1 MLEGDRMKAVVLEK
15 TCKANELK
23 VSEVPIPEVKPD
35 WLLVK
40 VLGFGINRSEIVLRD
55 HEADEDYINLPVIPG
70 IECVGEII
78 DPSNTHFEKG
88 DIVVG
93 LMGGMGRSFDGSY
106 AEYALLPQKNVFKI
120 PECVFGYLLIEEIIS
135 IPETYFTAF
144 GSIKSLKLKK
154 DDTILIRGATSA
166 AGLSAMQLADA
177 IGATI
182 IATTRNEN
190 KVGNL
195 LLNRADYVIIDDGN
209 IEDKVR
215 EICPEGVDKVLEFVG
230 PKTLEDS
237 MKCLKKGGICCN
249 TGILGGEEYIVE
261 FDPIKSIPNDR
272 YLTSF
277 FSNYPTQELID
288 ELYIFVAENDINPK
302 IGRVFTDLEDI
313 GEAHELMES
322 NKAYGKIIFRLEK

>member
-1 MLEGDRMKAVVLEK
+1 MLEGDSVKAVVLKK
-15 TCKANELK
+15 TCRADELK

-35 WLLVK
+35 WVLVK
-40 VLGFGINRSEIVLRD
+40 VLGFGINRAEIVLREY
-55 HEADEDYINLPVIPG
+55 EADEDYINLPVIPG
-70 IECVGEII
+70 IECVGEVV
-78 DPSNTHFEKG
+78 DPSNSQFSEG
-88 DIVVG
+88 DMVVG

-106 AEYALLPQKNVFKI
+106 AEYALIPLKNVFKI
-120 PECVFGYLLIEEIIS
+120 PDCTFKYLLMEEIIS

-154 DDTILIRGATSA
+154 EDTILIRGATSA
-166 AGLSAMQLADA
+166 AGLSAIQLADA

-190 KVGNL
+190 KVEKL
-195 LLNRADYVIIDDGN
+195 LFNRANFVVIDDGK
-209 IEDKVR
+209 IEDTVC

-249 TGILGGEEYIVE
+249 TGILGGDEYISE
-261 FDPIKSIPNDR
+261 FDPIKLIPNDR

-277 FSNYPTQELID
+277 FSNYPTQDLID
-288 ELYIFVAENDINPK
+288 ELYMFIAENDINPN
-302 IGRVFTDLEDI
+302 IGKVFTRLEDI
-313 GEAHELMES
+313 CDAHKLMES
-322 NKAYGKIIFRLEK
+322 NNANGKIIFRLEK

>member
-1 MLEGDRMKAVVLEK
+1 MKAVVLER
-15 TCKANELK
+15 TCKASELE

-40 VLGFGINRSEIVLRD
+40 IIGFGINRAEIVLREY
-55 HEADEDYINLPVIPG
+55 EADEDYISLPVIPG
-70 IECVGEII
+70 IECVGEVV
-78 DPSNTHFEKG
+78 DPSNTHFSQG

-106 AEYALLPQKNVFKI
+106 AEYALLPEKNLFKI
-120 PECVFGYLLIEEIIS
+120 PECVFENLLIEEIIS

-154 DDTILIRGATSA
+154 EDIILIRGATSA
-166 AGLSAMQLADA
+166 AGLSAIQLADA
-177 IGATI
+177 MGATV
-182 IATTRNEN
+182 IATTRNEK
-190 KVGNL
+190 KVEHL
-195 LLNRADYVIIDDGN
+195 LVNHADYVVIDDGE
-209 IEDKVR
+209 IEGAVK
-215 EICPEGVDKVLEFVG
+215 EICPDGVDKVLEFIG

-237 MKCLKKGGICCN
+237 MNCLNEDGICCN
-249 TGILGGEEYIVE
+249 TGILGGDEYIKE
-261 FDPIKSIPNDR
+261 FDPIKSVPNGR

-288 ELYIFVAENDINPK
+288 ELFRFIAENDIDPNIAK
-302 IGRVFTDLEDI
+302 VFTDLKDI

-322 NKAYGKIIFRLEK
+322 NMAQGKIIFRL

>member
-1 MLEGDRMKAVVLEK
+1 MLEGYSVKAIVLKK
-15 TCKANELK
+15 TCRADELK

-35 WLLVK
+35 WVLVK
-40 VLGFGINRSEIVLRD
+40 VWGFGINRAEIVLREY
-55 HEADEDYINLPVIPG
+55 EADEDYINLPVIPG
-70 IECVGEII
+70 IECVGEVV
-78 DPSNTHFEKG
+78 DPSNSQFSEG
-88 DIVVG
+88 DMVVG

-106 AEYALLPQKNVFKI
+106 AEYALIPLKNVFKI
-120 PECVFGYLLIEEIIS
+120 PDCTFKYLLMEEIIS

-154 DDTILIRGATSA
+154 EDTILIRGATSA
-166 AGLSAMQLADA
+166 AGLSAIQLADA

-190 KVGNL
+190 KVEKL
-195 LLNRADYVIIDDGN
+195 LFNRANYVVIDDGK
-209 IEDKVR
+209 IEDTVC

-249 TGILGGEEYIVE
+249 TGILGGDEYISE
-261 FDPIKSIPNDR
+261 FDPIKLIPNDR

-277 FSNYPTQELID
+277 FSNYPTQNLID
-288 ELYIFVAENDINPK
+288 EIYLFIAENDINPN
-302 IGRVFTDLEDI
+302 IGKVFTRLEDI
-313 GEAHELMES
+313 CDAHKLMES
-322 NKAYGKIIFRLEK
+322 NNANGKIIFRLEK

>member
-1 MLEGDRMKAVVLEK
+1 MLEGDSVKAVVLKK
-15 TCKANELK
+15 TCRTDELK

-35 WLLVK
+35 WVLVK
-40 VLGFGINRSEIVLRD
+40 VLGFGINRAEIVLREY
-55 HEADEDYINLPVIPG
+55 EADEDYINLPVIPG
-70 IECVGEII
+70 IECVGEVV
-78 DPSNTHFEKG
+78 DPSNSQFSEG
-88 DIVVG
+88 DMVVG

-106 AEYALLPQKNVFKI
+106 AEYALIPLKNVFKI
-120 PECVFGYLLIEEIIS
+120 PDCTFKYLLMEEIIS

-154 DDTILIRGATSA
+154 EDTILIRGATSA
-166 AGLSAMQLADA
+166 AGLSAIQLADA

-190 KVGNL
+190 KVEKL
-195 LLNRADYVIIDDGN
+195 LFNRANYVVIDDGK
-209 IEDKVR
+209 IEDTVC

-249 TGILGGEEYIVE
+249 TGILVGDEYISE
-261 FDPIKSIPNDR
+261 FDPIKLIPNDR

-277 FSNYPTQELID
+277 FSNYPTQNLID
-288 ELYIFVAENDINPK
+288 EIYLFIAENDINPN
-302 IGRVFTDLEDI
+302 IGKVFTRLEDI
-313 GEAHELMES
+313 CDAHKLMES
-322 NKAYGKIIFRLEK
+322 NNANGKIIFRLEK